1 MKASRM
7 IVGEKY
13 KVGAIVGTY
22 VRMNGKMIVLENNGT
37 EVHANPND
45 KIKKYTGE
53 PTESLYTNKYPCK
66 ACGERKLACEF
77 RRTKNGGLT
86 HTCLECLSQA
96 QSRNA
101 RNRWKN
107 KKQEESK

>member
-13 KVGAIVGTY
+13 KVGVIVGTY
-22 VRMNGKMIVLENNGT
+22 VRMNGKMIVLENDGK

-53 PTESLYTNKYPCK
+53 TTESLYTNKYPCK
-66 ACGERKLACEF
+66 ACGE
-77 RRTKNGGLT
+77 
-86 HTCLECLSQA
+86 
-96 QSRNA
+96 
-101 RNRWKN
+101 
-107 KKQEESK
+107 

>member
-13 KVGAIVGTY
+13 KVGVIVGTY

-45 KIKKYTGE
+45 KIKKYTG
-53 PTESLYTNKYPCK
+53 
-66 ACGERKLACEF
+66 
-77 RRTKNGGLT
+77 
-86 HTCLECLSQA
+86 
-96 QSRNA
+96 
-101 RNRWKN
+101 
-107 KKQEESK
+107 